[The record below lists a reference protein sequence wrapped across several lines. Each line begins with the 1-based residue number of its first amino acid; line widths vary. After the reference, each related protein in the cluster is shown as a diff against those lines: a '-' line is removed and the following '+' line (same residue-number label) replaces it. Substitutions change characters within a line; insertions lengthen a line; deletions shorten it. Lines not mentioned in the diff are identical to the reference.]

1 MQVLENTVVLW
12 QAPQVPN
19 GNITGY
25 EVRVST
31 TSGQTITTRD
41 ITGSGV
47 LYYVIRE
54 NDVTDS
60 NLRMAQIEVRKYRD
74 EKTMLIYQIN
84 LYY

>member
-1 MQVLENTVVLW
+1 M
-12 QAPQVPN
+12 PN

-25 EVRVST
+25 EVRIST

-41 ITGSGV
+41 ITRSGE

-60 NLRMAQIEVRKYRD
+60 NIRMAQIEVSN
-74 EKTMLIYQIN
+74 IN
-84 LYY
+84 PE